1 MVDQQDQGWMECSQK
16 CQLQQDQ
23 IGQEKDEVGSGG
35 QSVGLEGPPGS
46 RGKPTG
52 SQGLKGWSYR
62 VPRGQGVGLQGPR
75 GSRGRP
81 TGSEGSRGMPTA
93 CRLQGPGGQR
103 VQSPLGTQKS
113 WPSGSQGLIGGPR
126 GFQGSTGRFDGS
138 SYDYKPDMQKNA

>member
-35 QSVGLEGPPGS
+35 
-46 RGKPTG
+46 
-52 SQGLKGWSYR
+52 SQGLRGWSYM